1 MTPSLSEADEKM
13 LLEQERIEKL
23 KGPSPFTP
31 SETPEEVAAWREAQ
45 AKRQEAAKRSTPPR
59 PRVEIDFL
67 EQRRRQLIEQRRA
80 ERIKAATG
88 GRLE

>member
-1 MTPSLSEADEKM
+1 MTTSLSEADEK
-13 LLEQERIEKL
+13 LLQEQARIEKL
-23 KGPSPFTP
+23 KCPSPFTP

-59 PRVEIDFL
+59 AEIDFL